1 MSGAAQTR
9 IFGIRLGVDP
19 KILAGGLVALAGLLF
34 WYNSRSDDPGSPAAA
49 VRPHNTP
56 ITTTNVNRRR
66 PISRRQVTNNDRGT
80 LRLRPVDASSGKV
93 DPTLR
98 LDLLARVQA
107 VPAAANMRNLF
118 ETGPAPMTAKQIRA
132 LHAPTI
138 VPAAMPPTSAS
149 NAAVQQAAVL
159 NIPLKYYGFAQPAAA
174 GVGNRGFFL
183 DGDNVLVATE
193 GELLGQRY
201 LVVELTPTSARV
213 EDTQV
218 KKGQTLALVAEAL
231 P

>member
-1 MSGAAQTR
+1 MSAAAQTR

-19 KILAGGLVALAGLLF
+19 KILAGGLIALAGLLF
-34 WYNSRSDDPGSPAAA
+34 WYNSRSDDTGSAPA
-49 VRPHNTP
+49 VRPHSTAVA
-56 ITTTNVNRRR
+56 TTNVNRRR
-66 PISRRQVTNNDRGT
+66 PISRRQVTNSDRGT

-118 ETGPAPMTAKQIRA
+118 ETGPAPMTAEQIKA
-132 LHAPTI
+132 LHPPTI
-138 VPAAMPPTSAS
+138 VPAAAPPTV
-149 NAAVQQAAVL
+149 AANPGVQQAAL

>member
-1 MSGAAQTR
+1 MSAAAQTR
-9 IFGIRLGVDP
+9 VFGIRIAVDP
-19 KILAGGLVALAGLLF
+19 KILVGGLIAAAVLLF
-34 WYNSRSDDPGSPAAA
+34 WYNSRSDESDAPVTA
-49 VRPHNTP
+49 RPHASATP
-56 ITTTNVNRRR
+56 ANSSRRR
-66 PISRRQVTNNDRGT
+66 PVVRRQAAGNDRGT
-80 LRLRPVDASSGKV
+80 LRVRPVDASSGKV

-118 ETGPAPMTAKQIRA
+118 ETGPAPLTAEQQKA
-132 LHAPTI
+132 MHGPVI
-138 VPAAMPPTSAS
+138 VPAAIPPQVAPTPAVPQE
-149 NAAVQQAAVL
+149 AAL
-159 NIPLKYYGFAQPAAA
+159 NIPLKYYGFAQPARS
-174 GVGNRGFFL
+174 GEGNRGFFL

-218 KKGQTLALVAEAL
+218 RKGQTLALVAEAL

>member
-1 MSGAAQTR
+1 
-9 IFGIRLGVDP
+9 
-19 KILAGGLVALAGLLF
+19 
-34 WYNSRSDDPGSPAAA
+34 
-49 VRPHNTP
+49 
-56 ITTTNVNRRR
+56 
-66 PISRRQVTNNDRGT
+66 
-80 LRLRPVDASSGKV
+80 V

-98 LDLLARVQA
+98 LDLLARVQT

-118 ETGPAPMTAKQIRA
+118 ETGPAPMTAEQIKA
-132 LHAPTI
+132 LHPPTI
-138 VPAAMPPTSAS
+138 VPASAPPTMAP
-149 NAAVQQAAVL
+149 NAGIQQPVL
-159 NIPLKYYGFAQPAAA
+159 NIPLKYYGFAHPAAA